1 LLNDK
6 STITFVVV
14 SISKVTS
21 SFSVV
26 IYLLSLGNFVAV
38 EPLYLLLIIDLSMRL
53 AKAERRPDIAQ
64 IGRRHLE
71 RCVDILKASIFAP
84 MHGVL
89 LEEGKT
95 IADHDYEAPPIA
107 QGLKEQIEKMLIP
120 FGLSV

>member
-1 LLNDK
+1 
-6 STITFVVV
+6 
-14 SISKVTS
+14 
-21 SFSVV
+21 
-26 IYLLSLGNFVAV
+26 
-38 EPLYLLLIIDLSMRL
+38 MRL

-64 IGRRHLE
+64 TGRRHLE